1 MLPPLRHKP
10 GSDGRAGKAGTAFM
24 RRRQVGALVRRMA
37 VEISPEPS
45 DEERKAILEAL
56 EEEHVETAAP
66 SPWRAK
72 ALGSGGRAAAP
83 ESWRDAGIV
92 EP

>member
-1 MLPPLRHKP
+1 M
-10 GSDGRAGKAGTAFM
+10 
-24 RRRQVGALVRRMA
+24 AL
-37 VEISPEPS
+37 EISPEPS

-56 EEEHVETAAP
+56 AEEDVEGAAP
-66 SPWRAK
+66 SPWRAEG
-72 ALGSGGRAAAP
+72 LGSGGRAAAP

>member
-1 MLPPLRHKP
+1 
-10 GSDGRAGKAGTAFM
+10 
-24 RRRQVGALVRRMA
+24 MA

-56 EEEHVETAAP
+56 AEEEATAAAP
-66 SPWRAK
+66 SPWRAEG
-72 ALGSGGRAAAP
+72 LGSGGSAAAP
-83 ESWRDAGIV
+83 QSWRDAGVV

>member
-1 MLPPLRHKP
+1 
-10 GSDGRAGKAGTAFM
+10 
-24 RRRQVGALVRRMA
+24 MA

-56 EEEHVETAAP
+56 AAEEAETAAP
-66 SPWRAK
+66 SPWRSEGV
-72 ALGSGGRAAAP
+72 GSGGRAATP
-83 ESWRDAGIV
+83 QSWGDAGVV

>member
-1 MLPPLRHKP
+1 
-10 GSDGRAGKAGTAFM
+10 
-24 RRRQVGALVRRMA
+24 MA

-56 EEEHVETAAP
+56 AEEEAATAPP
-66 SPWRAK
+66 SPWRAE

-83 ESWRDAGIV
+83 QSWRDAGLV

>member
-1 MLPPLRHKP
+1 
-10 GSDGRAGKAGTAFM
+10 
-24 RRRQVGALVRRMA
+24 MA

-56 EEEHVETAAP
+56 AEEDAERAAP
-66 SPWRAK
+66 SPWRVEG
-72 ALGSGGRAAAP
+72 LGSGGRAAAP

>member
-1 MLPPLRHKP
+1 
-10 GSDGRAGKAGTAFM
+10 
-24 RRRQVGALVRRMA
+24 MA

-56 EEEHVETAAP
+56 AAEDAQGAAP
-66 SPWRAK
+66 SPWRAEE
-72 ALGSGGRAAAP
+72 LGSGGRAAAP